1 MKTRMNKCSSQ
12 PQYISFLRDCQS
24 KALTNAK
31 AANILIPIDVIGI
44 WRKPLF
50 SQQFVV
56 KNPTGLHARPASQL
70 AKLCKS
76 LSDEVRLITEKGA
89 VNPKNVLGILT
100 AGLKNGS
107 QFTVQVEGESE
118 QDSGRQIME
127 FLEGLS
133 E

>member
-1 MKTRMNKCSSQ
+1 M
-12 PQYISFLRDCQS
+12 
-24 KALTNAK
+24 
-31 AANILIPIDVIGI
+31 
-44 WRKPLF
+44 F

-76 LSDEVRLITEKGA
+76 LPDEVRLITGKGA

>member
-1 MKTRMNKCSSQ
+1 M
-12 PQYISFLRDCQS
+12 
-24 KALTNAK
+24 
-31 AANILIPIDVIGI
+31 
-44 WRKPLF
+44 F
-50 SQQFVV
+50 SQQFVL

-76 LSDEVRLITEKGA
+76 LPDEVRLITEKGA

>member
-1 MKTRMNKCSSQ
+1 M
-12 PQYISFLRDCQS
+12 
-24 KALTNAK
+24 
-31 AANILIPIDVIGI
+31 
-44 WRKPLF
+44 F

-76 LSDEVRLITEKGA
+76 LPDEVRLITEKGA

>member
-1 MKTRMNKCSSQ
+1 M
-12 PQYISFLRDCQS
+12 
-24 KALTNAK
+24 
-31 AANILIPIDVIGI
+31 
-44 WRKPLF
+44 F

>member
-1 MKTRMNKCSSQ
+1 M
-12 PQYISFLRDCQS
+12 
-24 KALTNAK
+24 
-31 AANILIPIDVIGI
+31 
-44 WRKPLF
+44 F

-56 KNPTGLHARPASQL
+56 KNLTGLHARPASQL

-76 LSDEVRLITEKGA
+76 LPDEVRLITEKGA
-89 VNPKNVLGILT
+89 VNPKNILGILT

-107 QFTVQVEGESE
+107 QFTVQVEGKSE

>member
-1 MKTRMNKCSSQ
+1 M
-12 PQYISFLRDCQS
+12 
-24 KALTNAK
+24 
-31 AANILIPIDVIGI
+31 
-44 WRKPLF
+44 F

-76 LSDEVRLITEKGA
+76 LPDEVRLITEKGA

-100 AGLKNGS
+100 AGLKNGA
-107 QFTVQVEGESE
+107 QFTVQVKGERE
-118 QDSGRQIME
+118 QDSGRQIIE

>member
-1 MKTRMNKCSSQ
+1 M
-12 PQYISFLRDCQS
+12 
-24 KALTNAK
+24 
-31 AANILIPIDVIGI
+31 
-44 WRKPLF
+44 F

-70 AKLCKS
+70 AKICKS
-76 LSDEVRLITEKGA
+76 LPDEVRLITEKGA

-118 QDSGRQIME
+118 RDSGRQIME

>member
-1 MKTRMNKCSSQ
+1 M
-12 PQYISFLRDCQS
+12 
-24 KALTNAK
+24 
-31 AANILIPIDVIGI
+31 
-44 WRKPLF
+44 F

-76 LSDEVRLITEKGA
+76 LPDEVRLITEKGA

-118 QDSGRQIME
+118 RDSGRQIME

>member
-1 MKTRMNKCSSQ
+1 M
-12 PQYISFLRDCQS
+12 
-24 KALTNAK
+24 
-31 AANILIPIDVIGI
+31 
-44 WRKPLF
+44 F

-76 LSDEVRLITEKGA
+76 LPDEVRLITEKGA

-127 FLEGLS
+127 FLAGLS